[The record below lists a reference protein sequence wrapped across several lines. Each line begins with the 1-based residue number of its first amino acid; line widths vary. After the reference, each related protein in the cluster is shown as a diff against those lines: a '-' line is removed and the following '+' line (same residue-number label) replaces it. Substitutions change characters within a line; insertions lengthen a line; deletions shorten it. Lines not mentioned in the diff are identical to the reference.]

1 MMREPVEGKGRAL
14 LALEVTMELLFI
26 AGESGCN
33 GRIAW
38 KLLNT
43 VDTNEK
49 MYQTMECGDG
59 YEVR

>member
-43 VDTNEK
+43 EERNERI
-49 MYQTMECGDG
+49 YQTTE
-59 YEVR
+59 

>member
-1 MMREPVEGKGRAL
+1 MREPVEGKGRAL
-14 LALEVTMELLFI
+14 LAMEVTMELLFI

-43 VDTNEK
+43 EERNERI
-49 MYQTMECGDG
+49 YQTTECSDG